1 VSTRQGQIRSNEF
14 ANFFEE
20 IWRKPG
26 LAREWRPRQGA
37 AMFLYITLGT
47 NDLAAA
53 IRFYDPVMATLGLVR
68 ARTLET
74 EIGYAAPDDSRC
86 RLWVTQP
93 FDGRPA
99 TVGNG
104 SMPALVAE
112 SRDAVDAFYRAALA
126 NGGSDEGAPGLRPFG
141 PSFYACYVRDP
152 DGNKLSAVCE
162 GLAGV

>member
-1 VSTRQGQIRSNEF
+1 MARRGQIRWNEF
-14 ANFFEE
+14 AHFSEE
-20 IWRKPG
+20 ICFLRWRAVCG
-26 LAREWRPRQGA
+26 TVWG
-37 AMFLYITLGT
+37 MFLYITLGT

-74 EIGYAAPDDSRC
+74 EIGYAAPGDSRC
-86 RLWVTQP
+86 RLWVTRP

-104 SMPALVAE
+104 SMPALEAA
-112 SRDAVDAFYRAALA
+112 SRDAVDAFHRAALA
-126 NGGSDEGAPGLRPFG
+126 QGGSDEGAPGLRPFG

-162 GLAGV
+162 GLAGA